1 MKTQLHL
8 GLPTSLLA
16 AALTLSACADRQAG
30 TTLESRSGSTV
41 TGTATFR
48 EDGDRVTLTVDV
60 TGATP
65 GAHGSHIHDVGD
77 CSAADASSAGPHWNP
92 FTKVHGTPDAEHH
105 LGDLGNIQIGQDGK
119 GTLKLSKA
127 EWTIGD
133 GTNTDVVGKALV
145 IHAAPDDL
153 MTDPAGNSGARQ
165 ACGVIT
171 KQ

>member
-1 MKTQLHL
+1 MKTQLPF
-8 GLPTSLLA
+8 GLRGSLLA
-16 AALTLSACADRQAG
+16 AALALSACADRQAG
-30 TTLESRSGSTV
+30 TSLESRSGSTV

-48 EDGDRVTLTVDV
+48 EDGDQVTLTLDV
-60 TGATP
+60 TGASP
-65 GAHGSHIHDVGD
+65 GAHGAHIHELGD

-127 EWTIGD
+127 EWTLGD
-133 GTNTDVVGKALV
+133 GANTDVVGKALV
-145 IHAAPDDL
+145 IHAAADDL

-165 ACGVIT
+165 ACGVIA

>member
-1 MKTQLHL
+1 MKTQLPL
-8 GLPTSLLA
+8 GLCGSLLA
-16 AALTLSACADRQAG
+16 AALALSACADRQAG
-30 TTLESRSGSTV
+30 TSLESRSGSTV

-48 EDGDRVTLTVDV
+48 EDGDQVTLTLDV
-60 TGATP
+60 TGASP
-65 GAHGSHIHDVGD
+65 GAHGAHIHEVGD

-92 FTKVHGTPDAEHH
+92 FTKVHGAPDAEHH

-119 GTLKLSKA
+119 GTLKLSKV

-133 GTNTDVVGKALV
+133 GANTDVVGKALV